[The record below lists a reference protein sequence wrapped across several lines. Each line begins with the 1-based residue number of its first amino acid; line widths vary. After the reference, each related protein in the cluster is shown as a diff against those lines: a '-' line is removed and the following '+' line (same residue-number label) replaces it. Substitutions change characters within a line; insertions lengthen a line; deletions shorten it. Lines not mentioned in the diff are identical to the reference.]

1 MRNFLSSLLGGL
13 AALVIFFTGL
23 CFFGLVFIIVL
34 ASQGGKERTTQV
46 EQGAYLVLKL
56 DANVL
61 DAPPQI
67 DLRDLGAGVNDSY
80 QLRQLTTI
88 LRSAAT
94 DSRIGGLFLTGTFT
108 PAEYGCSFAALKE
121 LRQAVAAF
129 RASGKPVV
137 AYLNEAD
144 TRGYYVASAAS
155 DVILDPY
162 GAVVLPG
169 LAARP
174 MFYTGAFEKFGIGV
188 QVTRVGKYKS
198 AVEPYTRKDLS
209 PENRQQL
216 SLLLNDIWSD
226 LLADIAAS
234 RKVAV
239 PSIQKLVDEQ
249 VLINGENALSSG
261 LVDRVLYRDQ
271 VIEEL
276 KGKTGRKGSK
286 DSFRQIAFDDYIKA
300 AKAGPAKTGKGRVAV
315 VYAEGAIVDGDGA
328 RGQIGGDKFAREL
341 RRLRQDENVKAIVLR
356 VNSPGGSATAS
367 EHIQRELRLA
377 REVKPVI
384 VSMGGYAASGGY
396 WISAYGSRI
405 FAEPTT
411 ITGSIGVFGLYFDV
425 EKLAG
430 NLGLSFDTVK
440 TGRHADV
447 FTLTRPKTDAELAV
461 MQHFVDWIYEQFI
474 SKVAE
479 GRKLDKAAVMEM
491 AQGRVWSGTQ
501 ALKLGLVDEIGGLDA
516 AIRQAGKDAGMGDN
530 PAIQEFP
537 AKKEL
542 AEVLAELFEK
552 IQPVNSRAPDL
563 LARLKAQLETE
574 LSVLR
579 SCNDPH
585 GVYARLPGD
594 LRLE

>member
-34 ASQGGKERTTQV
+34 ASQGTKERTTQV

-61 DAPPQI
+61 DAPPQM
-67 DLRDLGAGVNDSY
+67 DLRDLGSGVSGSY

-94 DSRIGGLFLTGTFT
+94 DSRVGGLFLTGSFT

-121 LRQAVAAF
+121 LRQAVTAF
-129 RASGKPVV
+129 RESGKPVV
-137 AYLNEAD
+137 AYLTEAD
-144 TRGYYVASAAS
+144 TRGYYVVSAAS
-155 DVILDPY
+155 DIILDPY
-162 GAVVLPG
+162 GAIVMPG
-169 LAARP
+169 LGARP
-174 MFYTGAFEKFGIGV
+174 MFYAGAFEKFGIGV
-188 QVTRVGKYKS
+188 QYTRVGKYKS
-198 AVEPYTRKDLS
+198 AIEPYTRKELS
-209 PENRQQL
+209 KENREQL
-216 SLLLNDIWSD
+216 SLLLNDVWAD
-226 LLADIAAS
+226 LLSDIAES
-234 RKVAV
+234 RKLTV
-239 PSIQKLVDEQ
+239 PALQKLADDQ
-249 VLINGENALSSG
+249 VLLHSENALSSG

-286 DSFRQIAFDDYIKA
+286 DSFRQIAFEDYIKA
-300 AKAGPAKTGKGRVAV
+300 AKAGPAKTGKGRVAI
-315 VYAEGAIVDGDGA
+315 VYAEGTIVDGDGE
-328 RGQIGGDKFAREL
+328 RGQVGGDKFAREL
-341 RRLRQDENVKAIVLR
+341 RRLRQDDNVKAIVLR

-377 REVKPVI
+377 REAKPVI

-396 WISAYGSRI
+396 WISAYGNRI
-405 FAEPTT
+405 FAEPST
-411 ITGSIGVFGLYFDV
+411 ITGSIGVFGLFFDV

-440 TGRHADV
+440 TAKHADI
-447 FTLTRPKTDAELAV
+447 FSLSRPKNDAELAI
-461 MQHFVDWIYEQFI
+461 MQRMVDMIYEQFI
-474 SKVAE
+474 GKVAE

-516 AIRQAGKDAGMGDN
+516 AIRQAGKDGGLGDN
-530 PAIQEFP
+530 PSTQEFP
-537 AKKEL
+537 AKKEF
-542 AEVLAELFEK
+542 AEVIAELFEK
-552 IQPVNSRAPDL
+552 IQPVNSKAPDL
-563 LARLKAQLETE
+563 LSRLKGQLDAE

-585 GVYARLPGD
+585 GIYARLPGD